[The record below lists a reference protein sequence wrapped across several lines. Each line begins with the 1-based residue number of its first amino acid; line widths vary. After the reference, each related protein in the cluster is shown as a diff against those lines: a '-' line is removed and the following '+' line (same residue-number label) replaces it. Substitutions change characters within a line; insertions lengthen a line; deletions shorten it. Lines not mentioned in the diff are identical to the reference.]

1 MEELKKLFE
10 FVNSEDKE
18 ICELYLKII
27 FEKYDFDVIRDYL
40 FRNNLNIMIDQI
52 FPEEYLINKSNMY
65 IWYNNKT
72 KQIFTKNFIKG

>member
-40 FRNNLNIMIDQI
+40 FRNNSYVRVEQI
-52 FPEEYLINKSNMY
+52 FPGEYLINKSDMY
-65 IWYNNKT
+65 IWYNSKT
-72 KQIFTKNFIKG
+72 KKVSTKTW